1 MTNTRAEAF
10 APASMAN
17 FGVGFDIL
25 GLALGEPGDRVVAE
39 KSDVRGVT
47 IIDITGDGGK
57 LPRAAD
63 KNTASVAAQSV
74 LNAIDASYG
83 VKLTIHKDLPLASG
97 LGSSAA
103 SAVAAAVAVNAL
115 FGLPL
120 ARHELLPA
128 CLDGEALVSGY
139 HADNVAPCLLGGIT
153 LISGT
158 NIHQIRQLPMPENLC
173 LALVTPNVAVP
184 TAEARAVLPQMI
196 PLKSMIAQTSAIAQ
210 LIDALYRSDIEAIGE
225 LVECDVVIEPARAHL
240 MPLMHEVRSVAKRI
254 GAYGL
259 TISGAGPTLCAI
271 VDSHE
276 TGTRVAAAM
285 QSLYDEAGI
294 GATSRCTKVRA
305 EGAEVMD
312 VATVA

>member
-17 FGVGFDIL
+17 LGVGFDIL

-39 KSDVRGVT
+39 KSDVPGVT
-47 IIDITGDGGK
+47 IHDITGDGGK

-63 KNTASVAAQSV
+63 KNTASVSALSV
-74 LNAIDASYG
+74 LKAIDAPYG
-83 VKLTIHKDLPLASG
+83 VRLTIHKDLPLASG

-115 FGLPL
+115 FGSPL
-120 ARHELLPA
+120 ARRELLPA
-128 CLDGEALVSGY
+128 CLEGEALVSGY

-158 NIHQIRQLPMPENLC
+158 NIHQIRQLPAPENLY

-196 PLKSMIAQTSAIAQ
+196 PLKSMIAHTSAIAQ
-210 LIDALYRSDIEAIGE
+210 LIDALYRADIQAIGE
-225 LVECDVVIEPARAHL
+225 MVEADIVIEPARAHL
-240 MPLMHEVRSVAKRI
+240 MPMLHEVRAVAKRN

-271 VDSHE
+271 CDSQE
-276 TGTRVAAAM
+276 VGAKIAAAM
-285 QSLYDEAGI
+285 QAVYDNAGI

-305 EGAEVMD
+305 EGAVVMD